1 MTHHYVG
8 RQESRAMAEA
18 NWKRL
23 KQSEVMDYGGEL
35 PARVV
40 IEHDEEDHSYR
51 TFLESVTPDGKPGS
65 AKGVRFFYWEKEAL
79 EDYMNRLG
87 AARKGVRHRERA

>member
-1 MTHHYVG
+1 
-8 RQESRAMAEA
+8 MAERH
-18 NWKRL
+18 WKRL

-51 TFLESVTPDGKPGS
+51 IYLETVSADGKLGS
-65 AKGVRFFYWEKEAL
+65 SKGMRFFYWEKEAL
-79 EDYMNRLG
+79 EDY
-87 AARKGVRHRERA
+87 